1 MSELVPYISI
11 MGYKINVFP
20 EEENPMKSK
29 FRPSIISYMSLRD
42 ITDILN
48 ELIEDNQQNEKMV
61 KILTE
66 KKVEV
71 HERYGRR

>member
-1 MSELVPYISI
+1 
-11 MGYKINVFP
+11 
-20 EEENPMKSK
+20 MKSK